1 MNLLSKQPHQFSNT
15 IAPWDQRKSL
25 KFEMRTSFQSA
36 ASFKAR
42 FTIALPTI
50 DWRNLQS
57 LEIAGDLSARTTS
70 DSLPES
76 ELNRIRDELDVAIA
90 EECMNATHVL
100 AMSSHVVREST
111 PPISVSVSSYRHIK
125 HLERK

>member
-25 KFEMRTSFQSA
+25 KFEMRT
-36 ASFKAR
+36 
-42 FTIALPTI
+42 
-50 DWRNLQS
+50 
-57 LEIAGDLSARTTS
+57 DLSARTTS

-90 EECMNATHVL
+90 EEDIKKKNKKRV
-100 AMSSHVVREST
+100 
-111 PPISVSVSSYRHIK
+111 ISCKEFSEK
-125 HLERK
+125 